1 LHFLL
6 SIFFHAFQKIST
18 ESICVPLDVQG
29 YVLSG
34 ESMVSGHGT
43 LDTLTTGLGVLR
55 KAIIIIAII
64 IMCGK

>member
-1 LHFLL
+1 
-6 SIFFHAFQKIST
+6 
-18 ESICVPLDVQG
+18 VPLDVQG